1 MLKKQ
6 GSYVVKGNKQIQ
18 EGNTVAAMQT
28 IIEGLNYYQNKVI
41 KTINP
46 YPVSD
51 AALIVFT
58 MRTFADAVEKQNPEC
73 KALVEDLVH
82 RMKSPEFQVTERNHR
97 VK

>member
-18 EGNTVAAMQT
+18 EEDTVAALQT
-28 IIEGLNYYQNKVI
+28 IIEGLNHYQNKVI
-41 KTINP
+41 EALTP

-51 AALIVFT
+51 AALIVLT
-58 MRTFADAVEKQNPEC
+58 MRTFADAVEKQNPDC
-73 KALVEDLVH
+73 KALVKDLDR
-82 RMKSPEFQVTERNHR
+82 RMKSPEFKVTEKNHK